1 MTPTERA
8 ALRHKNTTTS
18 RDAAERGG
26 EVRAD
31 DAGLAALIESVFDPS
46 RHKVLY
52 ESDAAAEE
60 SGCGG
65 RVLVRTGTGIWAAL
79 GWLDARRLLNQDHWI
94 VLATH
99 SPTWPAELQRGLRRL
114 EQVERRLLL
123 IVPSAPTADRSLPVT
138 DVPSSAALRGSKW
151 QVADLSRSC
160 SHRELALQLLMT
172 RQSDAPTLLVLPPE
186 RMATMWTPADADLPV
201 AAFGRAPR
209 SRQLIAIIAELTE
222 AMRRDER
229 LTAVIE
235 SSDPVWS
242 PLIED
247 HPSRSLLLGPGELN
261 DAVPW
266 CGALSNAGC
275 HPVLVTSEQSCMAH
289 RLSLERELGRRGL
302 RATIVVLGETAAER
316 PEFMPLP
323 RIDSRILSVEAT
335 AQESSAILR
344 ECLKSSHPS
353 LLYIPFRPAQSALPA
368 GDGGMGGKQSHLQDR
383 KRKPRRVGDPDLG
396 TGLAPQQS
404 VWRPESRQIR
414 TFQFSE
420 FERRWIREYRRVGR
434 RDLYLWRW
442 TGCALDWLTLSCVEP
457 ALRRSVCETKFLAA
471 MFNVLLDDLIDE
483 RHDAEAMRDVMRLM
497 SDEAAAADVVGRLGQ
512 YGQFTRKVWEEIWRR
527 AAEYPRFS
535 EFRRLLL
542 YDFRQLGNTVDYSEL
557 LFRHP
562 SIINQ
567 TEHDLYSPH
576 GMMVACAATLD
587 LMCSP
592 QFDVVDLGR
601 LREVLWHANS
611 MARIGNL
618 MSTWE
623 REIGNDDFS
632 SGVFA
637 HAVSQGWLH
646 PDDLSSANRVQIEAA
661 IRNSGGEREY
671 EERWNRHRERLLAI
685 SDRIKSVSVA
695 SLAEGLDRL
704 FASEQVSRGKK

>member
-1 MTPTERA
+1 MS
-8 ALRHKNTTTS
+8 TTGS
-18 RDAAERGG
+18 PNAAERGR
-26 EVRAD
+26 EVPDD
-31 DAGLAALIESVFDPS
+31 DAGLAALLEAVFDPR

-52 ESDAAAEE
+52 ESDAPAED

-65 RVLVRTGTGIWAAL
+65 RVLVRTGAGLWAAL
-79 GWLDARRLLNQDHWI
+79 GWLDARRLLNQDHWT
-94 VLATH
+94 VLATI
-99 SPTWPAELQRGLRRL
+99 SPSWPAELRRGLRRL
-114 EQVERRLLL
+114 ELVERRLLL
-123 IVPSAPTADRSLPVT
+123 IVPSVTTADRSTQAAQAPAA
-138 DVPSSAALRGSKW
+138 AALRGAGW
-151 QVADLSRSC
+151 QVVDLSRSG
-160 SHRELALQLLMT
+160 SNRELALQLLSVRDNDT
-172 RQSDAPTLLVLPPE
+172 PTLLILPPD
-186 RMATMWTPADADLPV
+186 RMATMWTAADATPPAV
-201 AAFGRAPR
+201 AGSGTPR
-209 SRQLIAIIAELTE
+209 SRQVIGIIAALRD
-222 AMRRDER
+222 AMAHDER

-235 SSDPVWS
+235 CSDPVWS
-242 PLIED
+242 PLVEE
-247 HPSRSLLLGPGELN
+247 HPSRSLRLGPGELG

-266 CGALSNAGC
+266 CAALSNAGC
-275 HPVLVTSEQSCMAH
+275 HPVLVTGERSCMAE
-289 RLSLERELGRRGL
+289 RRSLERELGRRGL
-302 RATIVVLGETAAER
+302 RVTIVVLGESAAEQ

-323 RIDSRILSVEAT
+323 RIDSRLLSVEAT
-335 AQESSAILR
+335 AQESSAVLR
-344 ECLKSSHPS
+344 ECLRSPHPS
-353 LLYIPFRPAQSALPA
+353 LLYVPFRPVQSALPA
-368 GDGGMGGKQSHLQDR
+368 ADGSEEADGEPARSVEVRPRSPGEAGGAAAR
-383 KRKPRRVGDPDLG
+383 G
-396 TGLAPQQS
+396 S
-404 VWRPESRQIR
+404 VWRPARPESRQIR

-420 FERRWIREYRRVGR
+420 FELEWIRGYRRVGR

-457 ALRRSVCETKFLAA
+457 ALRRNVCETKFLAA

-497 SDEAAAADVVGRLGQ
+497 SDEAAAADVVGRLGR
-512 YGQFTRKVWEEIWRR
+512 YGQFTRTVWEEIWKR

-618 MSTWE
+618 MNTWE
-623 REIGNDDFS
+623 REIGDDDFS

-637 HAVSQGWLH
+637 HAVSQGWLK

-661 IRNSGGEREY
+661 IRDSGGEREY

-685 SDRIKSVSVA
+685 SDRIRSVSVS

>member
-1 MTPTERA
+1 MS
-8 ALRHKNTTTS
+8 TTAS
-18 RDAAERGG
+18 RDAAERGRQD
-26 EVRAD
+26 RAD
-31 DAGLAALIESVFDPS
+31 DGGLMALIESVFDPC

-52 ESDAAAEE
+52 ESDDAPGE
-60 SGCGG
+60 SACGG
-65 RVLVRTGTGIWAAL
+65 RVLVRTGSGIWAAL
-79 GWLDARRLLNQDHWI
+79 GWLDARRLLNQEHWI
-94 VLATH
+94 VLATT
-99 SPTWPAELQRGLRRL
+99 SRLWPAELQRGLRRL

-123 IVPSAPTADRSLPVT
+123 IVPAPAAVDQSRAAA
-138 DVPSSAALRGSKW
+138 DVPAAVALRGAGW
-151 QVADLSRSC
+151 QVVDLSQSG
-160 SHRELALQLLMT
+160 SNREVALRLLSLRDT
-172 RQSDAPTLLVLPPE
+172 DARALLILPSDRL
-186 RMATMWTPADADLPV
+186 ATMWITGDAASPALVSNGARL
-201 AAFGRAPR
+201 
-209 SRQLIAIIAELTE
+209 SRQATGVFAALQD
-222 AMRRDER
+222 AMEHEPR
-229 LTAVIE
+229 LTAVIGC
-235 SSDPVWS
+235 SDPVWA
-242 PLIED
+242 PLVD
-247 HPSRSLLLGPGELN
+247 DYPSRSLLLGPGELE
-261 DAVPW
+261 DALPW

-275 HPVLVTSEQSCMAH
+275 HPVLVMGERSCMAH
-289 RLSLERELGRRGL
+289 RSSLERELGRRGM
-302 RATIVVLGETAAER
+302 RATIIVLGEAGADR
-316 PEFMPLP
+316 PAFVPLP
-323 RIDSRILSVEAT
+323 RIDNRVLSVEAT
-335 AQESSAILR
+335 VLESSAVLR
-344 ECLKSSHPS
+344 DCLQSRHPS
-353 LLYIPFRPAQSALPA
+353 LLYVPFRPARSAKPA
-368 GDGGMGGKQSHLQDR
+368 GDGGQGGDEDPGRTVQPR
-383 KRKPRRVGDPDLG
+383 PRRAGTPDQRSG
-396 TGLAPQQS
+396 GS
-404 VWRPESRQIR
+404 VWRPARPESRQIR

-420 FERRWIREYRRVGR
+420 FERGWIRDYRRVGK

-457 ALRRSVCETKFLAA
+457 ALRQSVCETKFLAA

-497 SDEAAAADVVGRLGQ
+497 SDEAAAADVVARLGQ
-512 YGQFTRKVWEEIWRR
+512 YGQFTRKVWEEIWKR

-632 SGVFA
+632 SGMFA
-637 HAVSQGWLH
+637 HAVSQGWLK
-646 PDDLSSANRVQIEAA
+646 PDDLSSTNRSHIEAA
-661 IRNSGGEREY
+661 IRDSGGEREY
-671 EERWNRHRERLLAI
+671 QERWNRHRERLLAI
-685 SDRIKSVSVA
+685 SDRIHSVSVA

-704 FASEQVSRGKK
+704 FASEQASRGMK